1 MGFRL
6 DILAGM
12 FHWWYCIA
20 SSCLTSRGS
29 WCPVISLPL
38 DAACA
43 SESPG
48 ELPSNTDSWVSHLE
62 FQFHQSVICLAHCI
76 IEDLHRDSEG
86 WPGWNSWGYSLPVS
100 LSFVNWHCPST
111 QCKTS
116 LPNQQNWSGATYSQ
130 APPPPGG
137 ITGDDSL
144 QPFCLRTQTPELRWI
159 FSLLWVW
166 MAVGLTGVGASVK
179 IPGRNISWAYA

>member
-29 WCPVISLPL
+29 WCLGISLPL

-43 SESPG
+43 SESSG

-62 FQFHQSVICLAHCI
+62 FQFHQSVVCLAH
-76 IEDLHRDSEG
+76 LHHWRPFQGFWG
-86 WPGWNSWGYSLPVS
+86 WPGWN
-100 LSFVNWHCPST
+100 
-111 QCKTS
+111 
-116 LPNQQNWSGATYSQ
+116 
-130 APPPPGG
+130 
-137 ITGDDSL
+137 
-144 QPFCLRTQTPELRWI
+144 PEGTAFQFL
-159 FSLLWVW
+159 SLLWIDTVRPRSIKLPSQTNRTGG
-166 MAVGLTGVGASVK
+166 GLPIPSLLHLWGASREMTHSS
-179 IPGRNISWAYA
+179 PFASGHRPQG